1 MIRPTLLLAALL
13 SITPVMAH
21 EGHDHDEESLTEGEV
36 KQLAAK
42 TLPALIQ
49 AKKVAPS
56 WSKAQPAD
64 VIIRPAAGKD
74 IWVVTYKSA
83 ANPAEKPLYLIFDDL
98 GNFVEANQTGKV
110 AGE

>member
-1 MIRPTLLLAALL
+1 MFRSTLVFTAIFSFA
-13 SITPVMAH
+13 SVHAH

-49 AKKVAPS
+49 AKKVPAS
-56 WSKAQPAD
+56 WSTAKQQD
-64 VIIRPAAGKD
+64 VIVRPAAGKD

-83 ANPAEKPLYLIFDDL
+83 DASAKPLYLIFDDL
-98 GNFVEANQTGKV
+98 GNFVESNQTGRL
-110 AGE
+110 ATE

>member
-1 MIRPTLLLAALL
+1 MFRSTLILTAILGFA
-13 SITPVMAH
+13 SVHAH

-49 AKKVAPS
+49 AKKVSAS
-56 WSKAQPAD
+56 WSTAQQQD
-64 VIIRPAAGKD
+64 VIVRPAAGKD

-83 ANPAEKPLYLIFDDL
+83 DASGKPLYLIFDDL
-98 GNFVEANQTGKV
+98 GNFMESNHTGRL
-110 AGE
+110 ATE